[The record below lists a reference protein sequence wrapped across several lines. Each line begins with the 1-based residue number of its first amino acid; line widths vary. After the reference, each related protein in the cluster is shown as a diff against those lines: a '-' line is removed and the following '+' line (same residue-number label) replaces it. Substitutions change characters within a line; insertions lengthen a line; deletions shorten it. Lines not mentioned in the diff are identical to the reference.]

1 MSNVRTTLTAV
12 AAIVFVSLT
21 AACGSGEGSGSGRS
35 GGDKAAGAAEVA
47 GGSADGGVG
56 GGVAGGADN
65 AALCAE
71 AVAASGDFMSKVMA
85 AVADPKG
92 TNTAISDHVGT
103 LKKISERADG
113 DLKTAL
119 SEMVDALSQLNVD
132 SVTAAEVSKKADAA
146 TKKLMAACS

>member
-1 MSNVRTTLTAV
+1 MINVGKSLTAV
-12 AAIVFVSLT
+12 AAIVLVSLA
-21 AACGSGEGSGSGRS
+21 AACGGDGSGGGGSAGSGA
-35 GGDKAAGAAEVA
+35 GKAADVTEVA
-47 GGSADGGVG
+47 GGGA
-56 GGVAGGADN
+56 AGGTDN

-85 AVADPKG
+85 AATDPKG
-92 TNTAISDHVGT
+92 IDKAISDHAGT

-119 SEMVDALSQLNVD
+119 SEMVDAFSELDVD
-132 SVTAAEVSKKADAA
+132 SVTAAEVGKKADAA

>member
-1 MSNVRTTLTAV
+1 MSNVRKTLTAV
-12 AAIVFVSLT
+12 AAIVFVSLA

-35 GGDKAAGAAEVA
+35 GDDKAVGAAEVA
-47 GGSADGGVG
+47 GGSADGGA

-92 TNTAISDHVGT
+92 INTAISDHAGT

>member
-1 MSNVRTTLTAV
+1 MINVGKSLTTV
-12 AAIVFVSLT
+12 AAIVLVSLA
-21 AACGSGEGSGSGRS
+21 AACGGDGGGRS
-35 GGDKAAGAAEVA
+35 GDDRAADVTEVA
-47 GGSADGGVG
+47 G

-85 AVADPKG
+85 AVADPEG
-92 TNTAISDHVGT
+92 INRAVSDHAGT

-113 DLKTAL
+113 DLRTAL
-119 SEMVDALSQLNVD
+119 SEMVDAFSELDVD